1 MPARSIAAAV
11 ILVGV
16 SCALGCRGDRTH
28 VDDTVATAPPALGI
42 AGAGVVREW
51 GSAWFDGRTV
61 RLVAARGEVLGVQ
74 VAATGAIAL
83 AVPDAVVAGYDVRA
97 VHVAHPS
104 TDLYGASTGA
114 GDYYDELVAAPH
126 PAGPRAYFTVA
137 VARDAAPGARRGT
150 LVAGDQ
156 RVAVELVVSPVVM
169 PALPVESVWAY
180 YDPRELGGKLD
191 APSPAERAC
200 IAMFRDRGVL
210 LSPDLP
216 VDAWP
221 ARRDLLAGVPD
232 LPAVVPDDPSTVGD
246 AVEAWIAATRGTGQ
260 LPFAIPIDE
269 PHGPA
274 RDDVARLA
282 AAVRAAGGGPTT
294 FRYAVTAD
302 PDATLGDV
310 DLYITLHA
318 RRDDRAVRWT
328 YNGAPP
334 RAGAMVVDTPAP
346 GLRTWGW
353 IAARYAIPTW
363 YVWDALYWHDRHAAK
378 QRHDAG
384 LGHALDRA
392 DPVTFDD
399 GEDHGNLDGVLA
411 YPGDDTAPCRPS
423 LRLEALRRGLEDRA
437 LLDAAMAC
445 RPDAAAAELA
455 RIVPV
460 ALGDAPPSGPPAWPA
475 DDAAFEAARR
485 HVLELAAGCGS
496 GHGVPGGSADGY
508 ARPR

>member
-1 MPARSIAAAV
+1 
-11 ILVGV
+11 
-16 SCALGCRGDRTH
+16 
-28 VDDTVATAPPALGI
+28 
-42 AGAGVVREW
+42 VVREW
-51 GSAWFDGRTV
+51 GSASPWFDGRSV
-61 RLVAARGEVLGVQ
+61 QLVAARGEVLGIQ

-83 AVPDAVVAGYDVRA
+83 SVPDAVVTGYEVRA
-97 VHVAHPS
+97 VHVGHPS
-104 TDLYGASTGA
+104 TDLYGASTGT
-114 GDYYDELVAAPH
+114 GDYFDELVPSPH
-126 PAGPRAYFTVA
+126 PSGPRAYFTIA
-137 VARDAAPGARRGT
+137 VARDAAPGTRRGT
-150 LVAGDQ
+150 LAAGDQ
-156 RVAVELVVSPVVM
+156 HVAVELAVSTVVM
-169 PALPVESVWAY
+169 SPLPVESVWAY

-191 APSPAERAC
+191 APSSAERAC

-216 VDAWP
+216 IDAWP
-221 ARRDLLAGVPD
+221 ARKDLLAGAPD
-232 LPAVVPDDPSTVGD
+232 IPAVVPDDPAVVGD
-246 AVEAWIAATRGTGQ
+246 AVRAWIAATRGTGQ

-274 RDDVARLA
+274 RDDVAHLA
-282 AAVRAAGGGPTT
+282 AAVRAAGGGPAT

-302 PDATLGDV
+302 PDPTLGDI
-310 DLYITLHA
+310 DLYITLRA
-318 RRDDRAVRWT
+318 RRDDRSVRWT

-378 QRHDAG
+378 KHHETG
-384 LGHALDRA
+384 LGRALDRA
-392 DPVTFDD
+392 DPVSFDD

-411 YPGDDTAPCRPS
+411 YPGESSDDAVPCRPS

-445 RPDAAAAELA
+445 RPDAAAAVLA
-455 RIVPV
+455 RMVPV
-460 ALGDAPPSGPPAWPA
+460 ALGDAPPTGPPAWPT
-475 DDAAFEAARR
+475 DDAAFELARR
-485 HVLELAAGCGS
+485 QLLDMAAGCGS
-496 GHGVPGGSADGY
+496 